1 VRALALA
8 LAVLLCAA
16 CGSTASKSAGGD
28 PVAAAA
34 KKTRERGGTYTVAI
48 DFSKV
53 SKTGGK
59 YNGRG
64 SFDGDGNFTL
74 NVIYKGMPIHAV
86 AALNSAN
93 HMIVYL
99 KSVAF
104 TGQLP
109 EDKTWVAADMTRL
122 VEQSGTSTKALDAV
136 QSPGSDPTQVL
147 GMLSRAS
154 SGTRRLGEGTVAGV
168 HVVRYRVT
176 LDLAK
181 ASKEPGVAGPE
192 AAQLERTAKAPRIPV
207 DVSIDDDGYVRA
219 IDEHVRV
226 TGRIAFR
233 VPQLGS
239 QQAIEAPPSDEVFDV
254 TDQIPSS

>member
-1 VRALALA
+1 VRALAITF
-8 LAVLLCAA
+8 AVVLCAA
-16 CGSTASKSAGGD
+16 CGSTASSGGD

-34 KKTRERGGTYTVAI
+34 KQTREHGGAYTVAI
-48 DFSKV
+48 DFTKV
-53 SKTGGK
+53 SKNGGR
-59 YNGRG
+59 YDGRG
-64 SFDGDGNFTL
+64 AFDGDGNFTL

-86 AALNSAN
+86 AAVNSAN
-93 HMIVYL
+93 HVIVYM

-104 TGQLP
+104 AGQLP

-122 VEQSGTSTKALDAV
+122 VEQPGASTKALDAV

-154 SGTRRLGEGTVAGV
+154 SSSRKVGAGTVAGA

-176 LDLAK
+176 IDLAK
-181 ASKEPGVAGPE
+181 AAKEPGIAGRE
-192 AAQLERTAKAPRIPV
+192 AAQLERTAKATRIPV

-226 TGRIAFR
+226 TGTIAFR
-233 VPQLGS
+233 IPQLGE
-239 QQAIEAPPSDEVFDV
+239 QQAIEAPPANDVFDV
-254 TDQIPSS
+254 TDQIRSS

>member
-1 VRALALA
+1 MRALAIA
-8 LAVLLCAA
+8 VTVLLCAA
-16 CGSTASKSAGGD
+16 CGSTATSSAD

-34 KKTRERGGTYTVAI
+34 KKTREHGGAYTVAI
-48 DFSKV
+48 DFTKV

-59 YNGRG
+59 YDG
-64 SFDGDGNFTL
+64 SGTFDGDGNFTL
-74 NVIYKGMPIHAV
+74 NVVYKGMPIHAV
-86 AALNSAN
+86 AAANSAN
-93 HMIVYL
+93 HVIVYM

-104 TGQLP
+104 AGQLP

-122 VEQSGTSTKALDAV
+122 VAQSGASTKALDAV

-154 SGTRRLGEGTVAGV
+154 SSSRRVGTGTVAGA
-168 HVVRYRVT
+168 HVARYRVT
-176 LDLAK
+176 IDLAK
-181 ASKEPGVAGPE
+181 AAKEPGVAGRE
-192 AAQLERTAKAPRIPV
+192 AAQLEGTAKATRIPV

-226 TGRIAFR
+226 TGSIAFR
-233 VPQLGS
+233 IPRLGE
-239 QQAIEAPPSDEVFDV
+239 QQAIVAPPANDVFDV